1 MYVFK
6 MNMNINENIV
16 MFVIFVIFN
25 IFYSVFKKINSVY
38 IMNDDDIFVFM
49 IIFVVKLRCIGC
61 FGILC
66 IKDIFN
72 IMW

>member
-6 MNMNINENIV
+6 MNMNINENKV

-49 IIFVVKLRCIGC
+49 IIFVVKLR
-61 FGILC
+61 
-66 IKDIFN
+66 
-72 IMW
+72 